1 MGMQRLYSQSTGC
14 TYFKG
19 FHGEIPGD
27 AVAISEARFLEVLAN
42 PPLGK
47 RRGHDEAGLPILI
60 DMVPPSSD
68 DLAAVER
75 AWRDAEVLRVSWL
88 RDRHRDQVEVESPTT
103 LSAEQFS
110 ELLVYL
116 QALRDWPQGSQFPLA
131 EHRPPAPTWLSAQPN

>member
-19 FHGEIPGD
+19 FHNEIPAD

-47 RRGHDEAGLPILI
+47 RRDHDGAGLPILV
-60 DMVPPSSD
+60 DMLPPSSD
-68 DLAAVER
+68 DLAAAER
-75 AWRDAEVLRVSWL
+75 VWRDAEVLRISWL
-88 RDRHRDQVEVESPTT
+88 RDRHRDQVEVDLPTT
-103 LSAEQFS
+103 LNTDQYA
-110 ELLVYL
+110 ELLGYL

-131 EHRPPAPTWLSAQPN
+131 EHRPPVPTWLAAQTT